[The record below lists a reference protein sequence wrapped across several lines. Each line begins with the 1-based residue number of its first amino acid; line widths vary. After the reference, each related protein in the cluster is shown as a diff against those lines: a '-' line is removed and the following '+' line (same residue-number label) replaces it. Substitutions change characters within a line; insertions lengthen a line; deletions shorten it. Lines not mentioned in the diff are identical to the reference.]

1 MSRLNRQLPNLEV
14 VLLTKIKVIVWIDDR
29 YIREKALFDETT
41 TLDYVHEL
49 IDNLS
54 DFENKKRYRSKKNP
68 YLRDF
73 IYISDILLL
82 YISDILDSVSF
93 LI

>member
-14 VLLTKIKVIVWIDDR
+14 VLLTKIVIVWIDDR
-29 YIREKALFDETT
+29 YIREVALFDETT

-54 DFENKKRYRSKKNP
+54 DFENKRYRSKKNP

-73 IYISDILLL
+73 IYISDILFII
-82 YISDILDSVSF
+82 YQIF
-93 LI
+93 LIVYLF